1 MCEPITGWA
10 VGVRALGDGA
20 DGVCGAGCGGGG
32 GDQSSPRAQ
41 HPPTLMCDVM

>member
-20 DGVCGAGCGGGG
+20 DGVCGVTNHHHGQKA
-32 GDQSSPRAQ
+32 
-41 HPPTLMCDVM
+41 PTHL